1 MAKDETIKAFVDTL
15 DEVERGQ
22 LVRDLNEAIYSI
34 THAVMETRKAG
45 ALKLG
50 LKFTPTGRG
59 TIVVTAKY
67 EADVPEHDREVTTFF
82 VTAGGG
88 LVRDDPNQPNLPLGK
103 VPDDPQRPLRIV
115 PD

>member
-1 MAKDETIKAFVDTL
+1 MAKDENIKAFAETL
-15 DEVERGQ
+15 DELERGQ
-22 LVRDLNEAIYSI
+22 LVRDLNEAVYNI

-45 ALKLG
+45 GLKLS

-59 TIVVTAKY
+59 TVVVTADY
-67 EADVPEHDREVTTFF
+67 DANIPEHDREVTTFF
-82 VTAGGG
+82 VTPGGG

-103 VPDDPQRPLRIV
+103 VPDDRQAPLRVV